1 MQEDKIDVGETDE
14 QETEI
19 ELDAAPV
26 EETAAE
32 EIVVEEIKEEAPV
45 EEKPK
50 DELGEY
56 SDGVQKRIAKLTRK
70 MREAERQKEEAIT
83 YAQSQ
88 KQEAEKLRTKYKT
101 LDTS

>member
-32 EIVVEEIKEEAPV
+32 EIVVEEVKEEEAPV

-88 KQEAEKLRTKYKT
+88 KQEAEKLRKP
-101 LDTS
+101 